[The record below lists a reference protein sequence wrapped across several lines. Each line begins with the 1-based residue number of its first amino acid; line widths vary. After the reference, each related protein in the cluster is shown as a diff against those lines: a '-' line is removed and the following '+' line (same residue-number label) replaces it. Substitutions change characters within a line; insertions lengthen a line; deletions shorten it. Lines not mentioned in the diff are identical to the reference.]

1 MQIGTLF
8 ICLGLSGE
16 VVRTDNVDLVVT
28 NCYGKQS
35 GITNW
40 SWRTIKA
47 RPSHRIIQTGVTH
60 GTADVAAA
68 DARSSE
74 ERYIDIS
81 LLLVV

>member
-1 MQIGTLF
+1 MS
-8 ICLGLSGE
+8 GLSGE

-47 RPSHRIIQTGVTH
+47 RPSHRIIQTGV
-60 GTADVAAA
+60 
-68 DARSSE
+68 
-74 ERYIDIS
+74 
-81 LLLVV
+81 